1 MLWSYFVARIS
12 SAIVVGAL
20 GGWTRFEPDVLV
32 ALIAAD
38 LDFRKHTEPVIR
50 EKYGTAIIDIPEMH
64 ENLSSVALWI
74 GTTHAN
80 PLVGVAT
87 ALDMMLGLDGHE
99 PVVGLIGASTSSV
112 STPIATMSAV
122 QKVPQISFS
131 ATSLTLSNKDLYPFF
146 LRTLPPDS
154 LQALALWSWIET
166 FEVPSV
172 TCIYTTEAYGE
183 QLFDALKTLQQIE
196 GPSVSL
202 VGQPL
207 PLEGRSAEDA
217 RRVAR
222 GAKEMG
228 SRFLLLLTGAG
239 MSGLILQAMLE
250 EGMLGPE
257 WQVLASDSLNFL
269 RTSSLAEMPAGLM
282 YFDFVARGPLFSKFQ
297 DLWSKLEAEDITG
310 PEATERYR
318 LDQMREALNHSKIA
332 HVLADHWRSLSSYT
346 GFAFDAYYA
355 FLIAIN
361 QLLQGG
367 VSPTS
372 GDNLLQEL
380 RRTKFAGVSGQVS
393 FDENGDRET
402 SYELWNLQHAEAS
415 GSVGTVVAVVGGKFS
430 VSSRNF
436 SLYGNLTWMDGRRGR
451 KPPRSLMECG
461 PGSYNSGGRCQ
472 TCPKGMKCPGDSS
485 TFLVCPRGMFAN
497 TTGSID
503 CRPCSPGF
511 YAGFVG
517 SEICHPCPRGF
528 HAPEPNA
535 TECIPCAPGT
545 YMPFLGGVAC
555 LPCGKKQQT
564 GRSGATN
571 ESECECAEGFYMC
584 EGEGCRACLEGLSCA
599 AGLEPPM
606 QKKGYWTQAPSA
618 VHQCEF
624 SVLQCR
630 ELECPAG
637 PAGTCAP
644 GREGLACNNCK
655 KNHYPFYGGCKAC
668 TGRDFVPFIL
678 FMIVVVSVLLALS
691 CGNRR
696 KTNQE
701 SLNVLTAAAVTG
713 QVLMAVQALGSL
725 RELAFAWPEPVK
737 SVIDLTRLMTFNFD
751 IIRISCI
758 YGSDDPILKFLSQLL
773 FCPLGCVFF
782 CLMGFCAKLR
792 RQAKP
797 LDLTVNRCGML
808 LFAFFLSITLRN
820 LIPFQCV
827 PNPDGSTSMDHA
839 LLVVLAIV
847 GLLQPF
853 FVLTWATYATC
864 AFPSRLASGTG
875 LRLVHRYRFLFHRFK
890 PECFY
895 YGLFLLYRNGVIALL
910 PAVLVEVPQ
919 FQIPVTGIV
928 LLASLVIQVR
938 KYPWRTSEANYVEL
952 ILTLFLL
959 VILLGAA
966 PLLEVDFD
974 APSSLLGW
982 LLCVPVIGLF
992 VPALLAL
999 WRAVWSRLKRQQKF
1013 GIFLCH
1019 HKGGAG
1025 SLCRLLKMKL
1035 ARHSSTRVFL
1045 DCDQL
1050 ENLDFLFDVVQ
1061 TSTRTL
1067 VVVLTPELLRRVWCA
1082 GEIATAYKHKIN
1094 TVPLVCEGFRVLNDD
1109 GLQVLPSLWSPEQ
1122 KQVLANYGIS
1132 LEDVNSSYRWLL
1144 HELSPL
1150 KMHRFGPAGDLSRE
1164 TVWKRDVAAVELLVR
1179 CGLPMSATSAQILAA
1194 ARRHNPRG
1202 ARILITSCITDAEAL
1217 STCEVFQDMLQ
1228 VQLQIEPGH
1237 RYAQECAVVQSSGQM
1252 VKWRPFAY
1260 YLVVLLFRGIFQDQ
1274 RLMQI
1279 LTSADGLEHVEL
1291 PENDDGGRAFR
1302 RLLNVV
1308 ALPFSPMASD
1318 GLQTKQVAEI
1328 AQRFRRYKDGTWVP
1342 SFTGCGVS
1350 L

>member
-1 MLWSYFVARIS
+1 MQILSQIMLWSYFVARIS

-415 GSVGTVVAVVGGKFS
+415 GS
-430 VSSRNF
+430 
-436 SLYGNLTWMDGRRGR
+436 
-451 KPPRSLMECG
+451 
-461 PGSYNSGGRCQ
+461 
-472 TCPKGMKCPGDSS
+472 
-485 TFLVCPRGMFAN
+485 
-497 TTGSID
+497 
-503 CRPCSPGF
+503 
-511 YAGFVG
+511 
-517 SEICHPCPRGF
+517 
-528 HAPEPNA
+528 
-535 TECIPCAPGT
+535 
-545 YMPFLGGVAC
+545 
-555 LPCGKKQQT
+555 
-564 GRSGATN
+564 
-571 ESECECAEGFYMC
+571 
-584 EGEGCRACLEGLSCA
+584 EGCRACLEGLSCA

-758 YGSDDPILKFLSQLL
+758 YGSDDPILKFLSQ
-773 FCPLGCVFF
+773 
-782 CLMGFCAKLR
+782 
-792 RQAKP
+792 
-797 LDLTVNRCGML
+797 
-808 LFAFFLSITLRN
+808 
-820 LIPFQCV
+820 
-827 PNPDGSTSMDHA
+827 
-839 LLVVLAIV
+839 
-847 GLLQPF
+847 
-853 FVLTWATYATC
+853 
-864 AFPSRLASGTG
+864 
-875 LRLVHRYRFLFHRFK
+875 
-890 PECFY
+890 
-895 YGLFLLYRNGVIALL
+895 
-910 PAVLVEVPQ
+910 
-919 FQIPVTGIV
+919 
-928 LLASLVIQVR
+928 
-938 KYPWRTSEANYVEL
+938 
-952 ILTLFLL
+952 
-959 VILLGAA
+959 
-966 PLLEVDFD
+966 
-974 APSSLLGW
+974 
-982 LLCVPVIGLF
+982 
-992 VPALLAL
+992 
-999 WRAVWSRLKRQQKF
+999 
-1013 GIFLCH
+1013 
-1019 HKGGAG
+1019 
-1025 SLCRLLKMKL
+1025 
-1035 ARHSSTRVFL
+1035 
-1045 DCDQL
+1045 
-1050 ENLDFLFDVVQ
+1050 
-1061 TSTRTL
+1061 
-1067 VVVLTPELLRRVWCA
+1067 
-1082 GEIATAYKHKIN
+1082 
-1094 TVPLVCEGFRVLNDD
+1094 
-1109 GLQVLPSLWSPEQ
+1109 
-1122 KQVLANYGIS
+1122 
-1132 LEDVNSSYRWLL
+1132 
-1144 HELSPL
+1144 
-1150 KMHRFGPAGDLSRE
+1150 
-1164 TVWKRDVAAVELLVR
+1164 
-1179 CGLPMSATSAQILAA
+1179 
-1194 ARRHNPRG
+1194 
-1202 ARILITSCITDAEAL
+1202 
-1217 STCEVFQDMLQ
+1217 
-1228 VQLQIEPGH
+1228 
-1237 RYAQECAVVQSSGQM
+1237 
-1252 VKWRPFAY
+1252 
-1260 YLVVLLFRGIFQDQ
+1260 
-1274 RLMQI
+1274 
-1279 LTSADGLEHVEL
+1279 
-1291 PENDDGGRAFR
+1291 
-1302 RLLNVV
+1302 
-1308 ALPFSPMASD
+1308 
-1318 GLQTKQVAEI
+1318 
-1328 AQRFRRYKDGTWVP
+1328 
-1342 SFTGCGVS
+1342 
-1350 L
+1350 